1 MRATTDKQ
9 EIFIAGPAGKL
20 QAMVETPAAASSA
33 AIAIVCHPHPQ
44 HQGTMQNKV
53 VHTLVRAF
61 NELGMPAL
69 RFNFRGVG
77 DSQGSYASG
86 DGEADDLQAVAGFA
100 AQRWPGAEVWLA
112 GFSFGAVIAARKASE
127 LKVAQL
133 VCIAP
138 AVNMLVRNLPAKP
151 AMPWLI
157 VQGDADEIVPV
168 EDVRAWVAEN
178 QPGPEL
184 LVLPGV
190 GHFFH
195 GALVTLRKLLVQKY
209 GANSAS

>member
-1 MRATTDKQ
+1 MPKATDTED
-9 EIFIAGPAGKL
+9 IFIAGPVGRL
-20 QAMVETPAAASSA
+20 QAILESPATEALA

-61 NELGMPAL
+61 NELGVPAL

-77 DSQGSYASG
+77 DSQGYYSNG
-86 DGEADDLQAVAGFA
+86 DGEADDLCAVADYA
-100 AQRWPGAEVWLA
+100 RQRWPEKEIWLG
-112 GFSFGAVIAARKASE
+112 GFSFGAVIAARKAAE
-127 LKVAQL
+127 LNVARL

-138 AVNMLVRNLPAKP
+138 AVNVLDEKLLTKP
-151 AMPWLI
+151 GMPWLI
-157 VQGDADEIVPV
+157 VQGDADEIVPLA
-168 EDVRAWVAEN
+168 DVRAWVAVN

-184 LVLPGV
+184 IVLPGV

-209 GANSAS
+209 GAGSLS